1 MEIKIDTEKKTVS
14 VEDATLGELF
24 EFMQKIENWKEYKI
38 NNEPHIIQIPYRYD
52 EFTPHIGGFKFAK
65 STYASKEIQL

>member
-1 MEIKIDTEKKTVS
+1 MEIKIDTENKTIS
-14 VEDATLGELF
+14 VENATLGELF

-38 NNEPHIIQIPYRYD
+38 NNEPRVIQIPYRYD

-65 STYASKEIQL
+65 YTDASKEIQL